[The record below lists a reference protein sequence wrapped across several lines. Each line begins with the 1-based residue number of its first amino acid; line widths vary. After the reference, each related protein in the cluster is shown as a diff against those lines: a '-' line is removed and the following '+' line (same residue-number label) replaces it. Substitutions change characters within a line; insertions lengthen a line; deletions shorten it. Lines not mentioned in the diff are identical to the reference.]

1 MSSKLM
7 SHFKEVPINSYLPE
21 RLLEMCVDTCQ
32 IFSIYRNKQIIFLL
46 IYNNLVGNVNELP
59 NI

>member
-1 MSSKLM
+1 M